1 MLSMGFRV
9 KFQIVLW
16 VFLRVSAIISISD
29 KKLLCDNEK
38 SCQNRRILLLGS
50 RSTRVVHL
58 KKRNLTKRD
67 EPKRGS
73 QSGKR
78 HFLESHC
85 SRIQLLVIGVSL
97 REETPFLLVAYLQ
110 SYGSTKPFVVA
121 SLQDVTVF
129 AGSHLQRTR
138 LRCALRVLCSLV
150 ISLSPIFRFRTFF
163 SEIQRHRESDNSI
176 ENPIWALALIT
187 S

>member
-1 MLSMGFRV
+1 MLSRGFRV

-16 VFLRVSAIISISD
+16 VFWGVSVIISISD

-73 QSGKR
+73 SRGKR
-78 HFLESHC
+78 HFFRNQF
-85 SRIQLLVIGVSL
+85 SRVWLLVIGVSL
-97 REETPFLLVAYLQ
+97 REMTLLLLVAIL
-110 SYGSTKPFVVA
+110 
-121 SLQDVTVF
+121 
-129 AGSHLQRTR
+129 
-138 LRCALRVLCSLV
+138 
-150 ISLSPIFRFRTFF
+150 
-163 SEIQRHRESDNSI
+163 
-176 ENPIWALALIT
+176 
-187 S
+187 